1 MKDSDEVRSTQ
12 IQQNQVILENSREEP
27 YLPKSMTHQI
37 RLRGYNQEYAP
48 WVPRPSL
55 KKKALNKWVYGLDR
69 EPKDL
74 TIKIR
79 RRSISRRILEA
90 QIWQRPD
97 RNKRYDESTNRHGEN
112 LSK

>member
-1 MKDSDEVRSTQ
+1 VKDSDEVRSTQ

-69 EPKDL
+69 EPKDSV
-74 TIKIR
+74 IKTKR
-79 RRSISRRILEA
+79 MPTARMILEA
-90 QIWQRPD
+90 KIQQRSYQN
-97 RNKRYDESTNRHGEN
+97 RRYDEILLNMIIY
-112 LSK
+112 